1 MEGWK
6 TTALCVLAAV
16 STASAALQSPDIS
29 LLKEQNR
36 IKEEAEQKIQED
48 ILDPILGKGKA
59 KAFVDVE
66 MEIKIQSEESAR
78 SGMGLAERYKEK
90 QGAKSA
96 GLQTLD
102 LMPGIPKPKTISG
115 DKAPPIPPEAAQAQ
129 QAQQVKGMK
138 EQRFAVIP
146 VFKKLTVTVI
156 HDDAALKTKT
166 EQDLVRSRIVDAMA
180 QYQLK
185 PQDVFFRATPF
196 YTAPV
201 KIDWREDV
209 KKPNV
214 YLPLL
219 YALLLLLFLA
229 FLFGPLAR
237 FFRQYVRALME
248 KPGAE
253 VNIEEKPGEEGGG
266 QGGEDLL
273 EEGKLDIT
281 LQRKPPE
288 PPPEEDE
295 QMKKFEP
302 FAYINEENIKR
313 LVYMFL
319 LRKEEPWVIAVVAS
333 YLRPEYARAV
343 LTSLPIEL
351 QAKVALEA
359 LTVRQLS
366 REQVLAIDA
375 EVKENVDFVVGGMER
390 LTQLLEEA
398 DMTTRNNILNY
409 LKNEKPTL
417 YERVRKFVLTFD
429 DVTRFPDR
437 EMQII
442 VRELKPEI
450 MARALQNSA
459 PEVVN
464 KFLSNMSSGAAALL
478 KEAIEYAANTTTA
491 QIDEE
496 RAKILDEIRK
506 LEREGTI
513 SVRERPEGGLGL
525 EGMEEEMSVRERRQA
540 RLAGKGGAEALPA
553 PAAQSSEGSQQA
565 QSYFNAGAGLYQAG
579 NLQEA
584 LPYFEYAVSL
594 DPAHAEARQYLATAL
609 HQMGRTGEALPH
621 FDELLRLRPD
631 PQLRAWVDG
640 IKAQA
645 TSR

>member
-1 MEGWK
+1 
-6 TTALCVLAAV
+6 
-16 STASAALQSPDIS
+16 
-29 LLKEQNR
+29 
-36 IKEEAEQKIQED
+36 
-48 ILDPILGKGKA
+48 
-59 KAFVDVE
+59 
-66 MEIKIQSEESAR
+66 
-78 SGMGLAERYKEK
+78 
-90 QGAKSA
+90 
-96 GLQTLD
+96 
-102 LMPGIPKPKTISG
+102 
-115 DKAPPIPPEAAQAQ
+115 
-129 QAQQVKGMK
+129 
-138 EQRFAVIP
+138 
-146 VFKKLTVTVI
+146 
-156 HDDAALKTKT
+156 
-166 EQDLVRSRIVDAMA
+166 
-180 QYQLK
+180 
-185 PQDVFFRATPF
+185 
-196 YTAPV
+196 
-201 KIDWREDV
+201 
-209 KKPNV
+209 
-214 YLPLL
+214 
-219 YALLLLLFLA
+219 
-229 FLFGPLAR
+229 
-237 FFRQYVRALME
+237 
-248 KPGAE
+248 
-253 VNIEEKPGEEGGG
+253 
-266 QGGEDLL
+266 
-273 EEGKLDIT
+273 
-281 LQRKPPE
+281 
-288 PPPEEDE
+288 
-295 QMKKFEP
+295 MKKFEP

-506 LEREGTI
+506 LEREGKI